1 MLGSDEQAVEIGTK
15 RHTSDERH
23 SWLGGVGLQCVHI
36 GRLDDLRA
44 SNSIGVALAVVIDVD
59 IITLLHLLEPRE
71 DELILTI
78 IEPVVARV
86 A

>member
-1 MLGSDEQAVEIGTK
+1 MLGCDEQAVEIGAK
-15 RHTSDERH
+15 WHTGDKRH
-23 SWLGGVGLQCVHI
+23 SWLGGVGLQRVHI

-44 SNSIGVALAVVIDVD
+44 SDSIGVALAVVIDVD
-59 IITLLHLLEPRE
+59 IVTLLHLLKPRE